1 MQFTF
6 SDIETQRFGVR
17 AARCDDFRAGDWHE
31 LAARIAEHDCRLVT
45 VRCDAAELSAAQ
57 TIVAH
62 GGNLMDTVVTMEA
75 VQLDT
80 AVSRLPAAD
89 GLVRVGGEGDAEV
102 IDLLAREAFS
112 DYVNH
117 YRADPRLDE
126 QAVTDAMAE
135 WTVSF
140 ARPTSHQAI
149 LLGHDASAVQ
159 AFAAMKVSGDTAE
172 GVLHGVSRQGRGRG
186 WYKGLLIAGMR
197 WGEERDCKRMTV
209 TTQLH
214 NLTTQRTMA
223 GLGMRICGA
232 RYTFHLW
239 L

>member
-1 MQFTF
+1 MKFSF
-6 SDIETQRFGVR
+6 SDVETRRFGVR
-17 AARCDDFRAGDWHE
+17 SGRCDDFLVGDWNALSVE
-31 LAARIAEHDCRLVT
+31 IVAHDCQFVT
-45 VRCDAAELSAAQ
+45 IRCDAAELAAAQ

-75 VQLDT
+75 VLLE
-80 AVSRLPAAD
+80 ASVSRVPVAD
-89 GLVRVGGEGDAEV
+89 GAIRVGGEADTGV
-102 IDLLAREAFS
+102 IDALAREAFD

-117 YRADPRLDE
+117 YRADPRLDA

-135 WTVSF
+135 WTASF
-140 ARPTSHQAI
+140 AKPTQHQAI
-149 LLGHDASAVQ
+149 LLGQDAAGAQ

-186 WYKGLLIAGMR
+186 WYKALLIAGMR
-197 WGEERDCKRMTV
+197 WGGEKGCKRMTV

-214 NLTTQRTMA
+214 NMTTQRTMA
-223 GLGMRICGA
+223 SLGMRICDA

-239 L
+239 R